1 MYCRILVLKI
11 TPIHIVYVNQYIT
24 VVYSRMYCV
33 TDSLLLSIVIKN
45 KCFYY
50 CYTMLSLQ
58 TVVNNTFSY
67 LNTILSHILQWQFEQ
82 TETDCF
88 QCEMALHDDNIK
100 LTHSFGKYKCF
111 FNIYLISCD
120 IDDLSFKFT
129 WKLSQNWNF
138 VFHRN
143 SDNKSRMMSRHITK
157 QMSVPVSHPV
167 NIWLVNM
174 EGGRCHW

>member
-1 MYCRILVLKI
+1 MYCRLLVLKI

-67 LNTILSHILQWQFEQ
+67 LNKILSHILQ
-82 TETDCF
+82 
-88 QCEMALHDDNIK
+88 
-100 LTHSFGKYKCF
+100 
-111 FNIYLISCD
+111 
-120 IDDLSFKFT
+120 
-129 WKLSQNWNF
+129 
-138 VFHRN
+138 
-143 SDNKSRMMSRHITK
+143 
-157 QMSVPVSHPV
+157 
-167 NIWLVNM
+167 
-174 EGGRCHW
+174 

>member
-1 MYCRILVLKI
+1 MQIKILCESQHQFNAKMYFGWLILLIWIFSYFPFSIMYCRILVLKI

-67 LNTILSHILQWQFEQ
+67 LNKISSHILQWQSAVCIC
-82 TETDCF
+82 T
-88 QCEMALHDDNIK
+88 
-100 LTHSFGKYKCF
+100 
-111 FNIYLISCD
+111 D
-120 IDDLSFKFT
+120 IDRLFSM
-129 WKLSQNWNF
+129 WNA
-138 VFHRN
+138 
-143 SDNKSRMMSRHITK
+143 
-157 QMSVPVSHPV
+157 
-167 NIWLVNM
+167 LA
-174 EGGRCHW
+174 